1 VSWLYRNYAGTARL
15 PSAVGIIS
23 FGLEYF
29 KQKIVGPARLMAFGD
44 YIKRQAILA
53 HVSGIPV
60 LADYRWFFVVGLMSA
75 VTAASVNTLVGNI
88 AGSVVLGLATTIV
101 FFASIFLHEFA
112 HAIAARW
119 EELEVVE
126 IVLHPFG
133 GLTRF
138 AHPPETARAE
148 FRIAIAGPAASF
160 LITLFFVGVAAAA
173 NAGGL
178 DILATLL
185 FFLALSNFLLA
196 VFNLFPGY
204 PLDGGRVLR
213 AYLWKN
219 GKDLTEATVLTGR
232 CGQIIAVGLIILGI
246 LFVIIYDAFF
256 IGFWA
261 VLVGLFLYDSAKSI
275 LRDIESARSIHVGDV
290 MELPINVDPDLNIM
304 EFVDRI
310 LPMYGLTVFPVAK
323 DKQLFGM
330 LILEDLK
337 GYERD
342 VWNQTLVRDAM
353 RPVTT
358 EQFVETTATIVEANQ
373 LAASNGCGAV
383 GVIDEAGRL
392 VGVIILKA
400 KK

>member
-1 VSWLYRNYAGTARL
+1 
-15 PSAVGIIS
+15 
-23 FGLEYF
+23 
-29 KQKIVGPARLMAFGD
+29 MAFGD
-44 YIKRQAILA
+44 YFKRQAVLA
-53 HVSGIPV
+53 TVSGIPV

-75 VTAASVNTLVGNI
+75 VAAASVNSLVQNI
-88 AGSVVLGLATTIV
+88 AGSVVLGLATTLV

-119 EELEVVE
+119 ENLEVVE

-138 AHPPETARAE
+138 VHPPETPRAE
-148 FRIAIAGPAASF
+148 FRIAIAGPVASF
-160 LITLFFVGVAAAA
+160 LLALFFVGLMAAA

-178 DILATLL
+178 DILGKLL
-185 FFLALSNFLLA
+185 LILALPNFLLA
-196 VFNLFPGY
+196 VFNMFPGY

-232 CGQIIAVGLIILGI
+232 CGQIIAVGLMILGF
-246 LFVIIYDAFF
+246 LFVIISEELF

-261 VLVGLFLYDSAKSI
+261 AVAGLFLYDSAKSI
-275 LRDIESARSIHVGDV
+275 LRDIEKARTIHVGDG
-290 MELPINVDPDLNIM
+290 MELPINLDPELTIM
-304 EFVDRI
+304 EFVDST
-310 LPMYGLTVFPVAK
+310 LPMHQQTVFPVAK

-330 LILEDLK
+330 LVIEDLK
-337 GYERD
+337 RYGRA
-342 VWNQTLVRDAM
+342 VWSQTLVRDAM

-358 EQFVETTATIVEANQ
+358 EQFVETTATIAEANQ

-383 GVIDEAGRL
+383 GVLDQAGRL
-392 VGVIILKA
+392 VGIVILRTNK
-400 KK
+400 